1 MKQIEMIEKYLEGK
15 MTLTEKLAF
24 EQNLRENEELRSA
37 FLKVSS
43 LIEGIEHVGR
53 KEALEQLQQIEA
65 NMTNSTPKINKKGVF
80 YSARFSMAA
89 AVVAVLVVMGSFFVI
104 NNGQSEPSALFESNF
119 TPYMNNVN
127 SMSRSNNTG
136 EFNQRD
142 LAFAAYDNYN
152 FTEAANYFNSLL
164 STEEDASLLLYG
176 GNAELSLGDTKSAIA
191 KLTNLFENYD
201 DFDNQAAWYLSLA
214 HLKDE
219 NGMEAVGYLMYLMT
233 SENSYS
239 EKAADLFASLDL
251 ANLDPPGNNG
261 YPPEKAVVYD
271 VRQDEVYPDGAE
283 EELSM
288 NLENLESL
296 SNGRFVQY
304 GIVVADSDGEP
315 LYFVNSRK
323 LNGLKIG
330 SSVLVKRIPGKGKR
344 AGTAIIIGTL

>member
-1 MKQIEMIEKYLEGK
+1 MKQIELIEKYLEGK

-65 NMTNSTPKINKKGVF
+65 NIADKSTSVNRKGVF

-89 AVVAVLVVMGSFFVI
+89 AVIAILVVMGSFFII
-104 NNGQSEPSALFESNF
+104 NNGQTEPSALFESNF

-127 SMSRSNNTG
+127 SMSRSG
-136 EFNQRD
+136 DSDEINQRD

-152 FTEAANYFNSLL
+152 FTEASQYFNSLL
-164 STEEDASLLLYG
+164 SVEEDASLLLYG
-176 GNAELSLGDTKSAIA
+176 GNAELSLGDASNAIS

-201 DFDNQAAWYLSLA
+201 EFDNQAAWYLSLA
-214 HLKDE
+214 HLKE
-219 NGMEAVGYLMYLMT
+219 NNAMEAVSYLMFLMT

-251 ANLDPPGNNG
+251 ANLDPGNNG

-283 EELSM
+283 EEVSL
-288 NLENLESL
+288 NLENLQSL
-296 SNGRFVQY
+296 SEGRFVQY
-304 GIVVADSDGEP
+304 GVVVAEADGEP
-315 LYFVNSRK
+315 LYFVNNRK
-323 LNGLKIG
+323 LDNLKIG
-330 SSVLVKRIPGKGKR
+330 STVLVKRLPGKGKK
-344 AGTAIIIGTL
+344 AGSAVIIGVL

>member
-53 KEALEQLQQIEA
+53 KEALEQLQQLEA
-65 NMTNSTPKINKKGVF
+65 TMADNAPSINRNGVF
-80 YSARFSMAA
+80 YSSRFSMAA

-104 NNGQSEPSALFESNF
+104 NNSQTEPSALFESNF
-119 TPYMNNVN
+119 APYMNNVN
-127 SMSRSNNTG
+127 SMSRSVSG

-152 FTEAANYFNSLL
+152 FAEAAKYFNELL
-164 STEEDASLLLYG
+164 SVEEDASLLLYG
-176 GNAELSLGDTKSAIA
+176 GNAELGLGDAKSAIA

-201 DFDNQAAWYLSLA
+201 NFDNQAAWYLSLA
-214 HLKDE
+214 HLKE
-219 NGMEAVGYLMYLMT
+219 NNGMEAAGYLMFLMT
-233 SENSYS
+233 TENSYS
-239 EKAADLFASLDL
+239 EKAATLFATLDL

-271 VRQDEVYPDGAE
+271 VRQDDVPNGVE
-283 EELSM
+283 EEFSL
-288 NLENLESL
+288 NLENLQAASK
-296 SNGRFVQY
+296 GKFVQY
-304 GIVVADSDGEP
+304 GVVIADSDGEP
-315 LYFVNSRK
+315 LYFVNNPE
-323 LNGLKIG
+323 LVNLKIG
-330 SSVLVKRIPGKGKR
+330 SSVLVKRIPGKGSTV
-344 AGTAIIIGTL
+344 GTAVIISVL

>member
-1 MKQIEMIEKYLEGK
+1 MKQIELIEKYLEGK

-24 EQNLRENEELRSA
+24 EQNLRENEDLRSA

-65 NMTNSTPKINKKGVF
+65 NMADNAPSINRKGVF

-104 NNGQSEPSALFESNF
+104 NNGQTEPSELFESNF
-119 TPYMNNVN
+119 APYMNNVN
-127 SMSRSNNTG
+127 SMSRSASG

-164 STEEDASLLLYG
+164 SVEEDASLLLYG

-191 KLTNLFENYD
+191 KLTNLFENYE

-219 NGMEAVGYLMYLMT
+219 NAMEAVGYLMFLMT

-251 ANLDPPGNNG
+251 TNLDPSTDNGG

-296 SNGRFVQY
+296 SQGRFVQY
-304 GIVVADSDGEP
+304 GVVVADSDGEP
-315 LYFVNSRK
+315 LYFVNNRK

-344 AGTAIIIGTL
+344 SGTAIIIGTL